1 MPLTLRH
8 GLLPGLLLLSAAA
21 VAAPCL
27 YSGEDAEARVINRS
41 GEIYT
46 PHPTALTALD
56 CNRLRVVSGS
66 VLVYVLGADG
76 AVGQPKR
83 VSNGVLVAA
92 GAGGGP
98 GGADTL
104 GILKE
109 IAVVLQGVS
118 RTKNGSSRGAEGDY
132 LVKALPS
139 DKLAEPTTDVVIAL
153 GPVPDQNLRLFELK
167 SNGKTSYRQAGPAQ
181 SLKLPAAVL
190 KAGSKHSWH
199 MEYSGTSYDGQF
211 VVEPAAA
218 TAELKRTLAQ
228 ELAGES
234 DETYVRLHV
243 AEGLAR
249 AGYTWDARELI
260 AAAMAR

>member
-1 MPLTLRH
+1 MPVQLRH
-8 GLLPGLLLLSAAA
+8 GLLLGLLLLSSTAF
-21 VAAPCL
+21 AAPCL

-46 PHPTALTALD
+46 PHPTALTALE

-66 VLVYVLGADG
+66 VLVYTLGANG
-76 AVGQPKR
+76 SVGQPQR
-83 VSNGVLVAA
+83 VSNGVLAAA
-92 GAGGGP
+92 GAGP

-118 RTKNGSSRGAEGDY
+118 RTKNGSSRGAEGEY
-132 LVKALPS
+132 LVKALPG
-139 DKLAEPTTDVVIAL
+139 DKLAEPASDVVITL
-153 GPVPDQNLRLFELK
+153 GPLPDQNLRLFELK
-167 SNGKTSYRQAGPAQ
+167 SNGKSSYRQVGPAQ
-181 SLKLPAAVL
+181 SLKLPVAVL

-199 MEYSGTSYDGQF
+199 MEYSGASYDGQF
-211 VVEPAAA
+211 IVEPASVAV
-218 TAELKRTLAQ
+218 ELKRTLAQ
-228 ELAGES
+228 ELAGEP

-260 AAAMAR
+260 AAAIAR